1 MRDPIDA
8 SSFASQR
15 SLSVTN
21 AVVTINGAQPALPTL
36 LGQGPVR
43 IPAGGKIR
51 AGIKVLTKKAAEH
64 PRAKEIY
71 ERGVA
76 ANHSFEAIERAIS
89 EAVPELKTPLIP
101 KNVPWFTVR
110 PDDFPNPEIAREIL
124 AAYGADRGDGAKRLY
139 RFPVVFP
146 ADMWQA
152 VMPHELV
159 AWGANEKKF
168 WSEYAS
174 DGRVR
179 YCKCYAPVPMDP
191 TGKRAIRN
199 FGGRKTTLRQEN
211 GGLCDPELCREYQ
224 NRQCNLSGRF
234 IFFIPGIKSIGAFE
248 LHTNSFYAMNAAIQ
262 KFETIAFMRGGRI
275 SGFLDGKRTSFFITK
290 TLKEGP
296 HIDEAGGAV
305 RVSHWIID
313 LEAPIDVTALLRAHD
328 GDETAIVNGD
338 QAARILEG
346 MWPADETAEDAPHI
360 GTANA
365 EVRAAI
371 DRAEVELPGASSQG
385 KEPEAAVQ
393 RAPRAPAG
401 EARPTKSDAGNGP
414 SIEQVLDSAAAFGIE
429 SERFAAYAAKRWGLG
444 WKINAGGRRRALAE
458 IESFHDDPEGF
469 INKIDA
475 EIVRVR

>member
-1 MRDPIDA
+1 M
-8 SSFASQR
+8 
-15 SLSVTN
+15 TN
-21 AVVTINGAQPALPTL
+21 AVVTINGAPALPTL

-51 AGIKVLTKKAAEH
+51 AGIKVLTRKAAEH
-64 PRAKEIY
+64 PKAKAIY

-89 EAVPELKTPLIP
+89 EAVPELKMPLIP

-110 PDDFPNPEIAREIL
+110 PDDFPNPEIANEIL
-124 AAYGADRGDGAKRLY
+124 TAYGEDRGDGTKRLY

-152 VMPHELV
+152 VMPHELI

-168 WSEYAS
+168 WSEYAP

-179 YCKCYAPVPMDP
+179 YCKCYAPVPMDH
-191 TGKRAIRN
+191 TGKRAIRI

-275 SGFLDGKRTSFFITK
+275 SGFLDSKRTSFFITK
-290 TLKEGP
+290 TLKEVP
-296 HIDEAGGAV
+296 HIDEAGRAV
-305 RVSHWIID
+305 RVAHWIID
-313 LEAPIDVTALLRAHD
+313 LEAPIDVTALLRTSED
-328 GDETAIVNGD
+328 DETAIVNGT
-338 QAARILEG
+338 QAARVLEG
-346 MWPADETAEDAPHI
+346 TWPVDEAAVAEPLIGAAASEAPATSD
-360 GTANA
+360 G
-365 EVRAAI
+365 
-371 DRAEVELPGASSQG
+371 AEVELRGASIQRN
-385 KEPEAAVQ
+385 EPHAAAS
-393 RAPRAPAG
+393 RAQSAPAI
-401 EARPTKSDAGNGP
+401 EAGP
-414 SIEQVLDSAAAFGIE
+414 SKSEGASGPSVEQVISAAAEFGIDGA
-429 SERFAAYAAKRWGLG
+429 RYTAYAAKRWGPG
-444 WKINAGGRRRALAE
+444 WKINAAGRRRALAE
-458 IESFHDDPEGF
+458 IESFRDDPDGLT
-469 INKIDA
+469 NKIDA
-475 EIVRVR
+475 EIDVFA

>member
-1 MRDPIDA
+1 M
-8 SSFASQR
+8 
-15 SLSVTN
+15 TN

-43 IPAGGKIR
+43 IPASGKIR
-51 AGIKVLTKKAAEH
+51 AGIKVLTKKAADH
-64 PRAKEIY
+64 PKAKEIY

-76 ANHSFEAIERAIS
+76 ANHSFEAIERAIN

-110 PDDFPNPEIAREIL
+110 PDDFPNPEIAKEIL
-124 AAYGADRGDGAKRLY
+124 TAYGEDRGDGTKRLY

-159 AWGANEKKF
+159 AWGANERKF
-168 WSEYAS
+168 WSEYAP

-179 YCKCYAPVPMDP
+179 YCKCYAPVPMDN
-191 TGKRAIRN
+191 TSKRAIRT

-211 GGLCDPELCREYQ
+211 GGLCDPELCKEYQ

-290 TLKEGP
+290 KLKEVP
-296 HIDEAGGAV
+296 HIDEAGRAV
-305 RVSHWIID
+305 RVAHWIIE
-313 LEAPIDVTALLRAHD
+313 LEAPIDVTALLRPNEE
-328 GDETAIVNGD
+328 DETAIVNGS
-338 QAARILEG
+338 QAARMLEG
-346 MWPADETAEDAPHI
+346 MWPTSEAGDEPLIDAPAPEVPTTRD
-360 GTANA
+360 GT
-365 EVRAAI
+365 EVQ
-371 DRAEVELPGASSQG
+371 LPGAGIQG
-385 KEPEAAVQ
+385 NKPHSV
-393 RAPRAPAG
+393 APRAQSAPAV
-401 EARPTKSDAGNGP
+401 EAGPAKSEGGGGA
-414 SIEQVLDSAAAFGIE
+414 SVEQVINAAADFGIDC
-429 SERFAAYAAKRWGLG
+429 ERYAAYAAKRWGPG
-444 WKINAGGRRRALAE
+444 WKLNAAGRRRALAE
-458 IESFHDDPEGF
+458 IDSFRDDPDGL

-475 EIVRVR
+475 EIDVFA

>member
-1 MRDPIDA
+1 M
-8 SSFASQR
+8 
-15 SLSVTN
+15 TN
-21 AVVTINGAQPALPTL
+21 AVVTINGAQPAPPTL
-36 LGQGPVR
+36 LGQGTVR

-64 PRAKEIY
+64 PKAKEIY

-110 PDDFPNPEIAREIL
+110 PDDFPNPEIAKEIL
-124 AAYGADRGDGAKRLY
+124 TAYGEDRGDGAKRLY

-146 ADMWQA
+146 AEMWQA

-168 WSEYAS
+168 WSEYAP

-191 TGKRAIRN
+191 TGKRAIRI

-211 GGLCDPELCREYQ
+211 GGLCDPELCGEYQ

-248 LHTNSFYAMNAAIQ
+248 LHTNSFYAMNGAIQ

-290 TLKEGP
+290 KLKEVP
-296 HIDEAGGAV
+296 HIDETGRAV
-305 RVSHWIID
+305 RVAHWIIE
-313 LEAPIDVTALLRAHD
+313 LEAPIDVTALLRPNEE
-328 GDETAIVNGD
+328 DETAIVNGS
-338 QAARILEG
+338 QAALMLEG
-346 MWPADETAEDAPHI
+346 TCPASEAGDEPLIDAP
-360 GTANA
+360 AS
-365 EVRAAI
+365 EVPAKR
-371 DRAEVELPGASSQG
+371 DGAEVELPGASIQG
-385 KEPEAAVQ
+385 NEPHSA
-393 RAPRAPAG
+393 APRAQSVPAR
-401 EARPTKSDAGNGP
+401 EAGRAKIEGGNGP
-414 SIEQVLDSAAAFGIE
+414 SVEQVINAAADFGIHG
-429 SERFAAYAAKRWGLG
+429 ERYAAYAAKRWGPG
-444 WKINAGGRRRALAE
+444 WKINADGRRRALAE
-458 IESFHDDPEGF
+458 IERFRDDPDGLTD
-469 INKIDA
+469 KIHA
-475 EIVRVR
+475 EIDVFA

>member
-1 MRDPIDA
+1 M
-8 SSFASQR
+8 
-15 SLSVTN
+15 TN

-36 LGQGPVR
+36 LGQGAVR

-51 AGIKVLTKKAAEH
+51 AGIKVLTKKAADY
-64 PRAKEIY
+64 PKAKEIY

-110 PDDFPNPEIAREIL
+110 PDDFPNPEIAKEIL
-124 AAYGADRGDGAKRLY
+124 AAYGEDRGDCTRRLY

-152 VMPHELV
+152 VMPHELI

-168 WSEYAS
+168 WSEYAP

-179 YCKCYAPVPMDP
+179 YCKCYAPVPMDD
-191 TGKRAIRN
+191 TGKRAIRI
-199 FGGRKTTLRQEN
+199 FGGRKTTLRQQN

-275 SGFLDGKRTSFFITK
+275 SGFLDAKRTSFFITK
-290 TLKEGP
+290 KLKEVP
-296 HIDEAGGAV
+296 HIDEMGHAV
-305 RVSHWIID
+305 RVAHWIIE
-313 LEAPIDVTALLRAHD
+313 LEAPIDVTALLRANEEE
-328 GDETAIVNGD
+328 ETAIVNGN
-338 QAARILEG
+338 QAARMLEG
-346 MWPADETAEDAPHI
+346 TWPADEAAGEEPLI
-360 GTANA
+360 GATDS
-365 EVRAAI
+365 EVHTSR
-371 DRAEVELPGASSQG
+371 DGAEVELQGAR
-385 KEPEAAVQ
+385 VQ
-393 RAPRAPAG
+393 RSEPHSAALQAQSAPAV
-401 EARPTKSDAGNGP
+401 EAGPAKSEGSTGP
-414 SIEQVLDSAAAFGIE
+414 SVEQVINAAADFGIE
-429 SERFAAYAAKRWGLG
+429 GKRYAAYATKRWGPG
-444 WKINAGGRRRALAE
+444 WKINAAGRRRALAE
-458 IESFHDDPEGF
+458 IESFRDDPDGL

-475 EIVRVR
+475 EIDVFA

>member
-1 MRDPIDA
+1 M
-8 SSFASQR
+8 
-15 SLSVTN
+15 TN

-36 LGQGPVR
+36 LGQGTVR

-64 PRAKEIY
+64 PKAKEIY

-110 PDDFPNPEIAREIL
+110 PDDFPNPEIAEEIL
-124 AAYGADRGDGAKRLY
+124 TAYGEDRGDGKKRLY

-168 WSEYAS
+168 WSEYAP

-179 YCKCYAPVPMDP
+179 YCKCYAPVPMDS
-191 TGKRAIRN
+191 TGKRAIRI

-290 TLKEGP
+290 KLKEVP
-296 HIDEAGGAV
+296 HIDETGRAV
-305 RVSHWIID
+305 RVAHWIIE
-313 LEAPIDVTALLRAHD
+313 LEAPIDVTALLRANEE
-328 GDETAIVNGD
+328 DETAIVNGS
-338 QAARILEG
+338 QAARMLEG
-346 MWPADETAEDAPHI
+346 TWPAGEAAEDEPLI
-360 GTANA
+360 GAINS
-365 EVRAAI
+365 EVPASRGG
-371 DRAEVELPGASSQG
+371 AEVELPDKSSQG
-385 KEPEAAVQ
+385 NQAHAA
-393 RAPRAPAG
+393 APRAQSAPAG
-401 EARPTKSDAGNGP
+401 DATPAKSERANGP
-414 SIEQVLDSAAAFGIE
+414 SAEQVINAAAEFGIDGA
-429 SERFAAYAAKRWGLG
+429 RYTAYAAKRWGPG
-444 WKINAGGRRRALAE
+444 WKINAAGRRRALAE
-458 IESFHDDPEGF
+458 IESFRDDPDGF
-469 INKIDA
+469 TDKINA
-475 EIVRVR
+475 EIDMFA

>member
-1 MRDPIDA
+1 M
-8 SSFASQR
+8 
-15 SLSVTN
+15 TN
-21 AVVTINGAQPALPTL
+21 AVVTINGAQPTAPTV

-43 IPAGGKIR
+43 IPTGGKIR

-64 PRAKEIY
+64 PKTKEIY

-76 ANHSFEAIERAIS
+76 ANHSFDAIERAIND
-89 EAVPELKTPLIP
+89 AVPDLKTPLIP

-110 PDDFPNPEIAREIL
+110 PDDFSNAEIATQIL
-124 AAYGADRGDGAKRLY
+124 TAYGEDRGDGTKRLY

-146 ADMWQA
+146 ADMWQT

-168 WSEYAS
+168 WSEYTP

-191 TGKRAIRN
+191 TGKRAIRI

-275 SGFLDGKRTSFFITK
+275 SGFLDAKRTSFFITK
-290 TLKEGP
+290 KLKEVP
-296 HIDEAGGAV
+296 HIDETGRAV
-305 RVSHWIID
+305 RVAHWIIE
-313 LEAPIDVTALLRAHD
+313 LEAPIDVTALLRANEE
-328 GDETAIVNGD
+328 DETAIVNGS
-338 QAARILEG
+338 QAARMLEG
-346 MWPADETAEDAPHI
+346 TWPAGDTAGDDPLIDAPASEAPARRD
-360 GTANA
+360 G
-365 EVRAAI
+365 
-371 DRAEVELPGASSQG
+371 AEVELPGASIQG
-385 KEPEAAVQ
+385 NEPHSA
-393 RAPRAPAG
+393 APRAQSAPAV
-401 EARPTKSDAGNGP
+401 EAGSAKSEAGNGP
-414 SIEQVLDSAAAFGIE
+414 SVEQVINAAADFGIDGA
-429 SERFAAYAAKRWGLG
+429 RYTAYAAKRWGPG
-444 WKINAGGRRRALAE
+444 WKINAAGRRRALAE
-458 IESFHDDPEGF
+458 IERFRDDPDGLTD
-469 INKIDA
+469 KIDA
-475 EIVRVR
+475 EIDVFA

>member
-1 MRDPIDA
+1 M
-8 SSFASQR
+8 
-15 SLSVTN
+15 TN

-36 LGQGPVR
+36 LGQGTVR

-51 AGIKVLTKKAAEH
+51 AGIKVLSKKAAEH

-110 PDDFPNPEIAREIL
+110 PDDFPNPEIAKEIL
-124 AAYGADRGDGAKRLY
+124 AAYGEDRGDGTKRLY

-152 VMPHELV
+152 VMPHELI

-168 WSEYAS
+168 WSEYAP

-191 TGKRAIRN
+191 TRKRAIRI

-275 SGFLDGKRTSFFITK
+275 SGFLDAKRTSFFITK
-290 TLKEGP
+290 KLKEVP
-296 HIDEAGGAV
+296 HIDETGHAV
-305 RVSHWIID
+305 RVAHWIIE
-313 LEAPIDVTALLRAHD
+313 LEAPIDVTALLRANEE
-328 GDETAIVNGD
+328 DETAIVNGN
-338 QAARILEG
+338 QAAQMLEG
-346 MWPADETAEDAPHI
+346 TGLADETAGDEPLIGAVASKGPAPED
-360 GTANA
+360 GA
-365 EVRAAI
+365 EM
-371 DRAEVELPGASSQG
+371 ELPGASVQG
-385 KEPEAAVQ
+385 NEPHSAAA
-393 RAPRAPAG
+393 RAQSAPAG
-401 EARPTKSDAGNGP
+401 EAGLAKSEGGNGP
-414 SIEQVLDSAAAFGIE
+414 SVAQVINAAADFGIDGA
-429 SERFAAYAAKRWGLG
+429 RYATYAAKRWGPG
-444 WKINAGGRRRALAE
+444 WKINADGRRRAFAE
-458 IESFHDDPEGF
+458 IERFRDDPDGLTD
-469 INKIDA
+469 KIDA
-475 EIVRVR
+475 EIDGFA

>member
-1 MRDPIDA
+1 M
-8 SSFASQR
+8 
-15 SLSVTN
+15 TN
-21 AVVTINGAQPALPTL
+21 ALVTINGAQPALPTL
-36 LGQGPVR
+36 LGQGTVR

-64 PRAKEIY
+64 PKAKEIY

-76 ANHSFEAIERAIS
+76 ANHSFEAIEHAIS

-124 AAYGADRGDGAKRLY
+124 AAYGEDRGDGAKRLY

-152 VMPHELV
+152 VMPHELI
-159 AWGANEKKF
+159 AWGANEKRF
-168 WSEYAS
+168 WSEYAP

-179 YCKCYAPVPMDP
+179 YCKCYAPVPMDS
-191 TGKRAIRN
+191 TGKRAIRV

-211 GGLCDPELCREYQ
+211 GGVCDPELCREYQ

-290 TLKEGP
+290 KLKEVP
-296 HIDEAGGAV
+296 HIDETGRAV
-305 RVSHWIID
+305 RVAHWIIE
-313 LEAPIDVTALLRAHD
+313 LEAPIDVTALLRPNEEE
-328 GDETAIVNGD
+328 ETAIVNGSE
-338 QAARILEG
+338 AARMLEG
-346 MWPADETAEDAPHI
+346 TWPAGETAGDEPLIGPAASELPAP
-360 GTANA
+360 G
-365 EVRAAI
+365 
-371 DRAEVELPGASSQG
+371 DGAEVELPGASTQG
-385 KEPEAAVQ
+385 NDPHSA
-393 RAPRAPAG
+393 APRAQSAPAR
-401 EARPTKSDAGNGP
+401 EATPAKTEGGNGP
-414 SIEQVLDSAAAFGIE
+414 SVEQVINAVAEFGIDG
-429 SERFAAYAAKRWGLG
+429 ERYATYAAKRWGPG
-444 WKINAGGRRRALAE
+444 WKINADGRRRALAE
-458 IESFHDDPEGF
+458 IERFRDDPDGLTD
-469 INKIDA
+469 KIDA
-475 EIVRVR
+475 EIDVFA

>member
-1 MRDPIDA
+1 M
-8 SSFASQR
+8 
-15 SLSVTN
+15 TN

-64 PRAKEIY
+64 PKAKEIY

-110 PDDFPNPEIAREIL
+110 PDDFPNPEIATEIL
-124 AAYGADRGDGAKRLY
+124 TAYGEDRGDGTKRLY

-152 VMPHELV
+152 VMPHELI
-159 AWGANEKKF
+159 AWGASEKKF
-168 WSEYAS
+168 WSEYTP

-191 TGKRAIRN
+191 TGKRAIRI

-211 GGLCDPELCREYQ
+211 GGLCDPELCPEYQ

-262 KFETIAFMRGGRI
+262 KFETIAFMRGGCI
-275 SGFLDGKRTSFFITK
+275 SGFLDGQRTSFFITK
-290 TLKEGP
+290 KLKEVP
-296 HIDEAGGAV
+296 HIDEVGRAV
-305 RVSHWIID
+305 RVAHWIIE
-313 LEAPIDVTALLRAHD
+313 LEAPIDVTALLRANEE
-328 GDETAIVNGD
+328 DETTIANGNE
-338 QAARILEG
+338 AARILEG
-346 MWPADETAEDAPHI
+346 TSPADETNGNESPIDAAALEVPAASDGAEMELQGATIPGHAPH
-360 GTANA
+360 
-365 EVRAAI
+365 AA
-371 DRAEVELPGASSQG
+371 
-385 KEPEAAVQ
+385 
-393 RAPRAPAG
+393 APQAPAG
-401 EARPTKSDAGNGP
+401 GSRAGEKRRRQWTERRAGDQRRGRVWYRCASTTQRTRP
-414 SIEQVLDSAAAFGIE
+414 
-429 SERFAAYAAKRWGLG
+429 
-444 WKINAGGRRRALAE
+444 NAGVQVGRSTQVGGAARSRRSKASAT
-458 IESFHDDPEGF
+458 IRT
-469 INKIDA
+469 A
-475 EIVRVR
+475 

>member
-1 MRDPIDA
+1 MTD
-8 SSFASQR
+8 
-15 SLSVTN
+15 
-21 AVVTINGAQPALPTL
+21 AVVTINGAKPTLPTL
-36 LGQGPVR
+36 LGQGTVR

-64 PRAKEIY
+64 PKAKEIY

-110 PDDFPNPEIAREIL
+110 PDDFPNPEIAKEIL
-124 AAYGADRGDGAKRLY
+124 TAYGEDRGDGTKRLY

-152 VMPHELV
+152 VMPHELI
-159 AWGANEKKF
+159 AWGTNEKKF
-168 WSEYAS
+168 WSEYAP

-179 YCKCYAPVPMDP
+179 YCKCYAPVPVDH
-191 TGKRAIRN
+191 TCKRAIRI

-290 TLKEGP
+290 KLKEVP
-296 HIDEAGGAV
+296 HIDETGRAV
-305 RVSHWIID
+305 RVAHWIIE
-313 LEAPIDVTALLRAHD
+313 LEAPIDVTALLRANEE
-328 GDETAIVNGD
+328 DETAIVNGD
-338 QAARILEG
+338 QAARMLEG
-346 MWPADETAEDAPHI
+346 TWPGGETGVDEPLIGAAASEVSPAREGNEGETQGTSIQANEPHAA
-360 GTANA
+360 TP
-365 EVRAAI
+365 RAQ
-371 DRAEVELPGASSQG
+371 S
-385 KEPEAAVQ
+385 
-393 RAPRAPAG
+393 APAG
-401 EARPTKSDAGNGP
+401 ETGPAKSEGGNGP
-414 SIEQVLDSAAAFGIE
+414 SVEQVINAAAEFGIDGA
-429 SERFAAYAAKRWGLG
+429 RYAAYAAKRWGPG
-444 WKINAGGRRRALAE
+444 WKINADGRRRALAE
-458 IESFHDDPEGF
+458 IERFRDDPDGLTD
-469 INKIDA
+469 KIDA
-475 EIVRVR
+475 EIDEFK